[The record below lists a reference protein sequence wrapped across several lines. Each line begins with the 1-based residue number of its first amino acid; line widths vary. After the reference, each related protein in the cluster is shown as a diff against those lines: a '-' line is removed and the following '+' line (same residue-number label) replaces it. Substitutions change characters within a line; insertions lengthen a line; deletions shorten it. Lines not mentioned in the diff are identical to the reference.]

1 MRAPDRLVHD
11 GQRDEDLHDAQLL
24 GPFGGADQRRRRRPS
39 STPPTTTA
47 TRATTPPIRIAFA
60 PVTGRDSAAC
70 LALAE
75 GWVVAAADGSPAVGV
90 ALAPAATTAGVP
102 VEASTGAAS
111 DGDAE
116 VAADAESAGDSEAGA
131 SVAAGTAAGAL
142 LESVD
147 AGAGAAGASEPG
159 RVDWDEFDWSAAV
172 GVRPAAL
179 GSE

>member
-24 GPFGGADQRRRRRPS
+24 GPFGGANQRRRRRPS

-47 TRATTPPIRIAFA
+47 TRATSPPIRLA
-60 PVTGRDSAAC
+60 PVTGRDSEAC
-70 LALAE
+70 PALAE
-75 GWVVAAADGSPAVGV
+75 GWVVAAADGSPAAGV
-90 ALAPAATTAGVP
+90 ALAPAATTVGVP

-142 LESVD
+142 LELVD
-147 AGAGAAGASEPG
+147 AGAGAAGTSEPG
-159 RVDWDEFDWSAAV
+159 CVDWDEFDWSAAV